1 MRQSA
6 LSLLC
11 ASLLAAV
18 AASGCREVAPS
29 PRHLADIVLAED
41 GRRLEGTIGR
51 GDTFASLLERHQVPA
66 DERQAVLD
74 VVETAFSSRHL
85 RANQPYTITLS
96 PDGRVRELTYRID
109 PDRFL
114 QVLPAFAAA
123 DAAASAGKPAAGKP
137 VPRVGPAARF
147 TTEIVTYR
155 REVAL
160 VAIRGE
166 IDREHPSLVAALE
179 RAGEDVG
186 LAVGIAELFGGDI
199 DFYRD
204 LQPGDVIEVVFEQVL
219 RDGAR
224 VGYGDIVAARLTN
237 AGRLLSAFRFQPA
250 GGRSAYYDAAGLS
263 LRRFF
268 LASPL
273 KFEPRITSGFSYRR
287 LHPVLGITRPHLG
300 ADFGAPTGAPVVA
313 IADAAVVSARYTAG
327 GGNTV
332 ALRHAGGYESRY
344 LHLSAFGAG
353 VRAGAH
359 VSQGQVIGRVGATG
373 LVTGAHLHY
382 ELLRNGTHVNPVAEQ
397 KRNPPGAPIAPR
409 DQPAFAARRAELDQR
424 FVSAVAAPQVSSTN

>member
-1 MRQSA
+1 MRKSA

-11 ASLLAAV
+11 ASVLAT
-18 AASGCREVAPS
+18 AAGCRDATPP
-29 PRHLADIVLAED
+29 PRRSADIVLPDD

-51 GDTFASLLERHQVPA
+51 GDTFASVLERHEVPA

-74 VVETAFSSRHL
+74 VVEAAFSSRQL
-85 RANQPYTITLS
+85 RAHHQYSLTLS
-96 PDGRVRELTYRID
+96 PDFRVRELTYRID

-114 QVLPAFAAA
+114 QVLPAFAPARA
-123 DAAASAGKPAAGKP
+123 GAS
-137 VPRVGPAARF
+137 ARF
-147 TTEIVTYR
+147 TMEIVTYR
-155 REVAL
+155 REVGL
-160 VAIRGE
+160 VAIRGDV
-166 IDREHPSLVAALE
+166 DRDHPSLVAALE
-179 RAGEDVG
+179 RAGEGVG
-186 LAVGIAELFGGDI
+186 LAVGIAELFGGDV

-219 RDGAR
+219 RDGTR

-250 GGRSAYYDAAGLS
+250 GGKAAYYDAAGLS
-263 LRRFF
+263 LKRFF

-273 KFEPRITSGFSYRR
+273 KFEPRVTSGFSYRR
-287 LHPVLGITRPHLG
+287 LHPVLGIRRPHLG
-300 ADFGAPTGAPVVA
+300 ADFGAPKGAPVVA

-332 ALRHAGGYESRY
+332 TLRHAGGYESRY
-344 LHLSAFGAG
+344 LHLSSFGSG
-353 VRAGAH
+353 VRAGAR

-382 ELLRNGTHVNPVAEQ
+382 ELLRNGRHVNPVAEQ
-397 KRNPPGAPIAPR
+397 KRNPPGAPIAAG

-424 FVSAVAAPQVSSTN
+424 FVSAVAAPQASSTN

>member
-1 MRQSA
+1 MRQTV

-11 ASLLAAV
+11 VAALAA
-18 AASGCREVAPS
+18 AGCRDTAPP
-29 PRHLADIVLAED
+29 PRHAADIVLPDD
-41 GRRLEGTIGR
+41 GRRLDGTVGP
-51 GDTFASLLERHQVPA
+51 GDTFADLLERHQVAA
-66 DERQAVLD
+66 DDRQAFLD
-74 VVETAFSSRHL
+74 AVEPVFSSRQL
-85 RANQPYTITLS
+85 RAHHPYSLTLS
-96 PDGRVRELTYRID
+96 PDLRVRELTYRVD

-114 QVLPAFAAA
+114 QVLP
-123 DAAASAGKPAAGKP
+123 GVPAT
-137 VPRVGPAARF
+137 GPAGPARF

-155 REVAL
+155 REVGL
-160 VAIRGE
+160 VAIRGDV
-166 IDREHPSLVAALE
+166 DREHPSLVAALE

-186 LAVGIAELFGGDI
+186 LAVGIAELFGGDV

-250 GGRSAYYDAAGLS
+250 GGRPAYYDAAGLS
-263 LRRFF
+263 LKRFF

-273 KFEPRITSGFSYRR
+273 KFEPRVTSGFSYRR
-287 LHPVLGITRPHLG
+287 LHPVLGIRRPHLG
-300 ADFGAPTGAPVVA
+300 ADFGAPKGAPVVA

-332 ALRHAGGYESRY
+332 TLRHAGGYESRY

-353 VRAGAH
+353 VRAGAR

-397 KRNPPGAPIAPR
+397 KRNPPGAPIAAGE
-409 DQPAFAARRAELDQR
+409 QAAFAARRAELDQR
-424 FVSAVAAPQVSSTN
+424 FVSAVTAPSASSTN